1 MFNFTFYLCLT
12 YASTRLTQAKVV
24 SFDLTDKYL
33 IAKLS
38 LWETNN
44 LNCDAQVLSI
54 DLSDK
59 YLIGMN
65 QCITKFKLDTF
76 DTRKIYIQS
85 LLIYQR

>member
-59 YLIGMN
+59 YLI
-65 QCITKFKLDTF
+65 CLSPSIV
-76 DTRKIYIQS
+76 R
-85 LLIYQR
+85 